1 MVLLRSCSWSG
12 LGYVPFA
19 RRARLHEQVSRTVV
33 YTSSLLLKTTLN
45 HDGTVD
51 VAWELMH
58 LPHDHREEEAS
69 EPGLAEYVVGG
80 LARAVAWASSAD

>member
-1 MVLLRSCSWSG
+1 MYKRQ
-12 LGYVPFA
+12 
-19 RRARLHEQVSRTVV
+19 HEQVSKTVV

-58 LPHDHREEEAS
+58 LPHDHHSDEVS